1 MLPAVSRSTSQSQYP
16 CISNHIDP
24 HAAECLTRVMEDVKC
39 SSSYVLASFPLP
51 LTLGFCLCRHS
62 VYWAEIAAANFHSL
76 FRAQAL
82 PEALCA
88 GLSGIVFVGVMDDP
102 HRPPKELAGV
112 DWLWTQGARSED
124 RYERATGS
132 ASRNPEV
139 SEAMRGVAKRTRI
152 EPKDDKAEPWQQELR
167 EHAHVAQRPMN
178 FEPTR
183 MMFYCVGRPCVVQRK
198 LYP

>member
-1 MLPAVSRSTSQSQYP
+1 
-16 CISNHIDP
+16 
-24 HAAECLTRVMEDVKC
+24 
-39 SSSYVLASFPLP
+39 
-51 LTLGFCLCRHS
+51 
-62 VYWAEIAAANFHSL
+62 
-76 FRAQAL
+76 
-82 PEALCA
+82 
-88 GLSGIVFVGVMDDP
+88 MDDP

-132 ASRNPEV
+132 ASGNPEV

-178 FEPTR
+178 CEPTR
-183 MMFYCVGRPCVVQRK
+183 MIFLVHWSAMRGAAETLSVKGGAGWRGTANSGN
-198 LYP
+198 